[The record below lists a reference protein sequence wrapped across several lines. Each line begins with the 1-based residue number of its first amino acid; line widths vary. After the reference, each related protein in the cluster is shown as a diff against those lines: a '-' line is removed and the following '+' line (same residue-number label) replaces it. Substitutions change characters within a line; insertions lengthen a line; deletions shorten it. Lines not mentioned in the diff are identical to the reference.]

1 MKTQISKKGWVTIA
15 LVALGIASFGIS
27 LRVSAPSGN
36 SIFED
41 IKRVEPEAI
50 ITPEETPIPDSFLI
64 TMPYT
69 PQAPNANWAV
79 HEESCEEAAILM
91 VHYLLASKLN
101 LSVNTVIPPTTA
113 GAELVALK
121 NWQIKNWG
129 PERDL
134 NLSDVGVLASNYYG
148 YNYHVTED
156 VTEIGIKKEVASGHP
171 VLVPVITH
179 ALENP
184 HYGRLPSYHIL
195 VIKGYDANG
204 VITNDAGIKEGEGY
218 RYTWEILWKAIDAQ
232 TAQMKQGRD
241 MLIIT
246 N

>member
-1 MKTQISKKGWVTIA
+1 MKIQISKKGWLTII
-15 LVALGIASFGIS
+15 LIALGIASFGIA
-27 LRVSAPSGN
+27 LKVSAPSGN
-36 SIFED
+36 SLFED
-41 IKRVEPEAI
+41 AQETKPEVAV
-50 ITPEETPIPDSFLI
+50 TKEELPIPDSFLI
-64 TMPYT
+64 NMPYT

-91 VHYLLASKLN
+91 VHYLLAGKLN
-101 LSVNTVIPPTTA
+101 LSVSTVIPPTTA
-113 GAELVALK
+113 GNELVALK
-121 NWQIKNWG
+121 NWQVKNWG

-134 NLSDVGVLASNYYG
+134 NLYDVGKLANIYYG
-148 YNYHVTED
+148 YSYKVTED
-156 VTEIGIKKEVASGHP
+156 ITEKEIKEAVSKGSP

-204 VITNDAGIKEGEGY
+204 IITNDAGIREGEGY
-218 RYTWEILWKAIDAQ
+218 RYTWDILWKAIDAQ